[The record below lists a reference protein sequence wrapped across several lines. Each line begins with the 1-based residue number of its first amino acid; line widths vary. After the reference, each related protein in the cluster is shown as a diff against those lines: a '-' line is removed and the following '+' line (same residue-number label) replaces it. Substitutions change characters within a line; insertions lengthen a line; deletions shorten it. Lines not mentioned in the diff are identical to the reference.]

1 MVPDPVASVL
11 AAYAPATGAVV
22 RVEPLGQHGGFSG
35 AQLWRVT
42 CERGLL
48 CLRAAGPG
56 ETADHLRRRHGWMRR
71 GSDAGLTFMPRLLAT
86 RRGETVVPLEGRP
99 CELMAWLPGQ
109 ADYRAR
115 PSLAR
120 LEAAA
125 VALARVHRAWA
136 NSRSIMPCPA
146 VARRRAALRLPLPDL
161 SGQVGPRRVWLE
173 AIRAVVQPRLDRAAE
188 LLPPTDPVMAVQPC
202 LRDVW
207 HAHLLFQ
214 GDTLTGLV
222 DYANADLDTPATDL
236 ARLLGSLLDDDAD
249 LWHVGLTAYRAVRPL
264 TAEEEGLTRRLD
276 RAGVV
281 AGLANWLRWLAQP
294 GRGPADDERVRPR
307 VQELLHRVGQWG

>member
-1 MVPDPVASVL
+1 MFPDPVASVL
-11 AAYAPATGAVV
+11 AAYAPATGTVV
-22 RVEPLGQHGGFSG
+22 RVESLGQHGGFSG

-42 CERGLL
+42 CARGLL

-56 ETADHLRRRHGWMRR
+56 ESADHLWRRHGWMRR
-71 GSDAGLTFMPRLLAT
+71 GSDAGLTFMPRLLT
-86 RRGETVVPLEGRP
+86 TGSGDTVVLFDGRP
-99 CELMAWLPGQ
+99 CELMEWLPGQ

-115 PSLAR
+115 PSPAR

-125 VALARVHRAWA
+125 MALARVHRAWA
-136 NSRSIMPCPA
+136 NGRSTLPCPA
-146 VARRRAALRLPLPDL
+146 VARRRAALRLPLPEL
-161 SGQVGPRRVWLE
+161 SARVGPRRVWLE
-173 AIRAVVQPRLDRAAE
+173 AIRAAVLPWLDRAAD
-188 LLPPTDPVMAVQPC
+188 LLPPTDPLVAVQPC

-236 ARLLGSLLDDDAD
+236 ARLLGSLLDDDD
-249 LWHVGLTAYRAVRPL
+249 DRWQVGLTAYRTVRPL
-264 TAEEEGLTRRLD
+264 TAAEEGLTRRLD

-281 AGLANWLRWLAQP
+281 ASLANWLRWLAQP
-294 GRGPADDERVRPR
+294 GRGSEDDERVRPR
-307 VQELLHRVGQWG
+307 VQELLERVRRW